1 LRREVIPF
9 EEANLPRLL
18 FKSDTGYLFDVKESF
33 IDAEV
38 DGCFKL
44 SSSSSLFMMLLIN
57 LLRAFA
63 DAIRSAPLGLGLLI
77 WIAVED
83 EAVGSTAFERFF
95 FLLVDFFCCD

>member
-1 LRREVIPF
+1 L
-9 EEANLPRLL
+9 EATNFPRLL
-18 FKSDTGYLFDVKESF
+18 FESDTGCLFDDKDSF
-33 IDAEV
+33 TDAEEN
-38 DGCFKL
+38 GSFKL